1 MKTLKEKLSEQE
13 KANKELMRVNKRLR
27 SQVTELESKCKG
39 YAALKSAIF
48 KDIEIMEDAIK
59 LGREYMF
66 TAAKWALIP
75 DDPMHEKNGFPF
87 S

>member
-1 MKTLKEKLSEQE
+1 MQILKEKLSEQE
-13 KANKELMRVNKRLR
+13 KANKELMRVNKRLKN
-27 SQVTELESKCKG
+27 QVTELEQKCKG

-59 LGREYMF
+59 LGREYMI

-75 DDPMHEKNGFPF
+75 DHPLHEKNRYPF
-87 S
+87 